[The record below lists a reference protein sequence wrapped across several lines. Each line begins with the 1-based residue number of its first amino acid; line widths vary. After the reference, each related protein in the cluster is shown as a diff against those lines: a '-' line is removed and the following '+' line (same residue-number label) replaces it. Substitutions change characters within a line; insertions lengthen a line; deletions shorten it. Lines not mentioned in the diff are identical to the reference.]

1 MWTGFG
7 GPVSGVPT
15 LAPPPAPPGPQP
27 AGPAAPAGYTRRHP
41 KDGYWNPA
49 PALTGR
55 MTVDDC
61 AKKCTELKPAGFPG
75 VKCVAFEVYVDSPP
89 AFGNCY
95 LFTSMKGTFTVLGPS
110 RTYIRKDTADDSS
123 DNSTTGIE
131 DAGVMAVS
139 SVRERAAA
147 ANLVSE
153 YSDCDADAE
162 AGAADPIQQ
171 AWTLLLA
178 ASDTLAKVRRNK
190 ASAVLSCS
198 NTSSGPA

>member
-1 MWTGFG
+1 
-7 GPVSGVPT
+7 
-15 LAPPPAPPGPQP
+15 
-27 AGPAAPAGYTRRHP
+27 
-41 KDGYWNPA
+41 
-49 PALTGR
+49 

-123 DNSTTGIE
+123 DNSTAGIE

-153 YSDCDADAE
+153 YSGCDAE
-162 AGAADPIQQ
+162 AEEGAADPIQQ

-190 ASAVLSCS
+190 RHALSSANASAVQPTRKALAKQ
-198 NTSSGPA
+198 SSRQA